1 MRSIVSSQ
9 FRKQLEKLPAKV
21 QAEARAGFQR
31 WKHNPSSV
39 GWKRLA
45 GPVSE
50 MWSVQI
56 GNRYRAIGILSK
68 PDNAVVWTFVGSH
81 EDYNN
86 YIKIHAS
93 MSQTAA
99 LRAHKDRLASPRT
112 RVSSEQFSASLTDR
126 KPVRDIG
133 RKPG

>member
-9 FRKQLEKLPAKV
+9 FRKNLEKLPESV
-21 QAEARAGFQR
+21 QSEARAGFQK
-31 WKHNPSSV
+31 WKDNPASV

-45 GPVSE
+45 GPVSD

-68 PDNAVVWTFVGSH
+68 QDNAVVWTFVGSH

-86 YIKIHAS
+86 YIKVHAS
-93 MSQTAA
+93 ISQTAA
-99 LRAHKDRLASPRT
+99 LRAHKDRLTAPRT
-112 RVSSEQFSASLTDR
+112 RVSTEQFSPTSNKIKPARASKKKR
-126 KPVRDIG
+126 I
-133 RKPG
+133 

>member
-1 MRSIVSSQ
+1 MRSIVSKQ
-9 FRKQLEKLPAKV
+9 FRKQLEKLPAIV
-21 QAEARAGFQR
+21 QAEARAGFQK
-31 WKHNPSSV
+31 WKQNPASV

-68 PDNAVVWTFVGSH
+68 HDHAVVWTFVGSH

-93 MSQTAA
+93 MSQAAA
-99 LRAHKDRLASPRT
+99 LRAHKDRLSAPRTKLSVEKFTPSSPRP
-112 RVSSEQFSASLTDR
+112 SSRATS
-126 KPVRDIG
+126 
-133 RKPG
+133 KPG